1 MLRNRWFW
9 IVVGS
14 LVVLKLCVF
23 TVDETQLVVL
33 TSFGRPVGVA
43 DRAGPYVKWPW
54 VSLIRLDRRL
64 MIYNPPPSEFL
75 TADKKNLIVDNYV
88 CWRVRDPLRF
98 VEAVGSTPAAERRL
112 HDIVWAEVSAAI
124 GRQPIDAILNADAS
138 QVKTDQMMEAV
149 TARCARR
156 AAIDYGVEVVDVAIK
171 RLNFPEQ
178 NKQSVFDRMRAERD
192 RIVKQYR
199 AEGESEAMR
208 IRAEAD
214 RKKTE
219 ILAAAY
225 RDAETIRGRGDAQA
239 SRTYAAAYSADP
251 DFYGFSRTLDTYR
264 KIFGDKT
271 TVVLSSDSELLSLLT
286 KGNR

>member
-1 MLRNRWFW
+1 MLRNHRVL
-9 IVVGS
+9 ILIGG
-14 LVVLKLCVF
+14 LVLLKLCIF
-23 TVDETQLVVL
+23 TVDETQVVVL
-33 TSFGRPVGVA
+33 TSFGRPVGVTN
-43 DRAGPYVKWPW
+43 RAGPYVKWPW
-54 VSLIRLDRRL
+54 VTCIRLDRRL

-75 TADKKNLIVDNYV
+75 TSDKKNLIVDNYV

-98 VEAVGSTPAAERRL
+98 VEAVGSTAAAERRL
-112 HDIVWAEVSAAI
+112 HDIVWGEVSAAM
-124 GRQPIDAILNADAS
+124 GRQPIDAILNADAA
-138 QVKTDQMMEAV
+138 QVKTDQMMAAV

-156 AAIDYGVEVVDVAIK
+156 AAIDYGVDVVDVAIK

-199 AEGESEAMR
+199 AEGESQALR

-219 ILAAAY
+219 ILAKAY
-225 RDAETIRGRGDAQA
+225 RDAETIRGQGDAQA
-239 SRTYAAAYSADP
+239 SRTYAGAYSANP
-251 DFYGFSRTLDTYR
+251 DFYSFSRTLDTYR

-271 TVVLSSDSELLSLLT
+271 TVVLSSDSELLGLLT
-286 KGNR
+286 KGN